1 VVAELWM
8 VSEVRMAAEVWVV
21 PGVRI
26 AAEVWVVARGLLTG
40 TLVGVLAETLV
51 DVLVVEGTAGVAVAG
66 MVAAGGGPVGAGGTC
81 TD

>member
-8 VSEVRMAAEVWVV
+8 VSGVRM
-21 PGVRI
+21 

-40 TLVGVLAETLV
+40 ALVGVLAETLV
-51 DVLVVEGTAGVAVAG
+51 DVLVVKGTAGVAVAG
-66 MVAAGGGPVGAGGTC
+66 MVAAGGGPMGAGGTC

>member
-1 VVAELWM
+1 
-8 VSEVRMAAEVWVV
+8 MAAEVWVV
-21 PGVRI
+21 VRGV
-26 AAEVWVVARGLLTG
+26 LTG
-40 TLVGVLAETLV
+40 ALVGVLTGALVGALTETLV

>member
-1 VVAELWM
+1 
-8 VSEVRMAAEVWVV
+8 
-21 PGVRI
+21 
-26 AAEVWVVARGLLTG
+26 LT
-40 TLVGVLAETLV
+40 ETLV